1 MKKKFLAPLM
11 ALALALSLAACGGGS
26 SPPDA
31 PQKDVD
37 LTAWYNELNESTLQT
52 EDWPMQMP
60 LEGELLDTYYPGLS
74 EISTKVCQVSTAAI
88 SSAVGELAVVE
99 VENAEDVSAVEAIFQ
114 ARIDYQVGDENNPG
128 AAFYPDTIESWQQT
142 AQVVSQGNC
151 VLLAAGG
158 PAGAIVESFNN
169 LFA

>member
-1 MKKKFLAPLM
+1 MKKKFLALLS
-11 ALALALSLAACGGGS
+11 ALALALSACGGTAA
-26 SPPDA
+26 PDA
-31 PQKDVD
+31 PPKEVD
-37 LTAWYNELNESTLQT
+37 LTAWYNELSDSTLQT

-74 EISTKVCQVSTAAI
+74 DVAAKVCQVSTAAI

-99 VENAEDVSAVEAIFQ
+99 VENAGDVSTVEEIFQ
-114 ARIDYQVGDENNPG
+114 ARIDYQAGDENNPG

-142 AQVVSQGNC
+142 AQIATQGNC
-151 VLLAAGG
+151 VLLAAGDC
-158 PAGAIVESFNN
+158 AGDIVQSFNA

>member
-1 MKKKFLAPLM
+1 MKRKFLALLT
-11 ALALALSLAACGGGS
+11 ALTLALSLAACGGS
-26 SPPDA
+26 AA
-31 PQKDVD
+31 PQDTPKKDVD
-37 LTAWYNELNESTLQT
+37 LAKWYDELTDSTLQT

-74 EISTKVCQVSTAAI
+74 DISTKVCKVSTAAI

-99 VENAEDVSAVEAIFQ
+99 VENADDVSAVEKIFQ

-128 AAFYPDTIESWQQT
+128 AAFYPDTIESWKQT
-142 AQVVSQGNC
+142 AQVVAQGNC
-151 VLLAAGG
+151 VLMAAGA